1 MFLRK
6 IYLKRLF
13 IIRIDILLHKYTGMQ
28 LPLLPAMCPRAR
40 SGRIVFSSHKKITI
54 PYGMVIF

>member
-1 MFLRK
+1 MSFQESYIML
-6 IYLKRLF
+6 ILKQTVF
-13 IIRIDILLHKYTGMQ
+13 QYTGMQ
-28 LPLLPAMCPRAR
+28 LPVLPAMCPRAR